1 MSEKIQYPI
10 GRLSGLV
17 GKVWEVDTDTN
28 RKEDHTHWNTTESKS
43 TIKRT
48 YVFKLNQ
55 LTLDFGDAS
64 LRSIVGP
71 IIVIIVK

>member
-28 RKEDHTHWNTTESKS
+28 RKGDHTHWKRDHREKKHNKANLSIQAKS
-43 TIKRT
+43 NNID
-48 YVFKLNQ
+48 LN
-55 LTLDFGDAS
+55 LDRNSSPHIYMGA
-64 LRSIVGP
+64 
-71 IIVIIVK
+71 K